1 VTVVEADARY
11 TRDRLE
17 LRGQFAQVSID
28 NANLL
33 NDTLALRTGVNPNVA
48 RTLRGSYAEAAYRVI
63 SGARLGDLAFFTRYE
78 NVDTQRR
85 MPDGY
90 LPIKAFDRDQWV
102 VGATYWPD
110 PDVAVK
116 VDYIIA
122 RNKSE
127 VVTAPNSFNVGLGW
141 WF

>member
-1 VTVVEADARY
+1 MTV
-11 TRDRLE
+11 
-17 LRGQFAQVSID
+17 
-28 NANLL
+28 
-33 NDTLALRTGVNPNVA
+33 NDTMTLRTGVNPNIA
-48 RTLRGSYAEAAYRVI
+48 RTLRGAYGEVGYRVI
-63 SGARLGDLAFFTRYE
+63 SGARMGDVGLFTRYE

-90 LPIKAFDRDQWV
+90 QPLKAFDRDQWV
-102 VGATYWPD
+102 IGATYWPD

-116 VDYIIA
+116 LDYIVA

-127 VVTAPNSFNVGLGW
+127 VVPAPNSLNVGLGW